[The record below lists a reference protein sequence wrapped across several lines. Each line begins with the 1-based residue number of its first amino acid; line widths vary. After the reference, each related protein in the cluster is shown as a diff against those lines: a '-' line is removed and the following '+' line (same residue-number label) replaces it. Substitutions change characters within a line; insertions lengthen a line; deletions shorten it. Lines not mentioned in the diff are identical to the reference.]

1 MTFTRISNIE
11 TLILAALESSELY
24 GLSIIEKT
32 KETAGQTLSL
42 GGLYTTLH
50 RMEQK
55 GFVTSRWG
63 ESTEV
68 RQGARRRYYQI
79 TALGEQALTET
90 KQMLVK
96 GLNLTP
102 WARAS
107 GGINM
112 RYEEERRL

>member
-1 MTFTRISNIE
+1 MTLYVHRLERIFP
-11 TLILAALESSELY
+11 TL
-24 GLSIIEKT
+24 
-32 KETAGQTLSL
+32 TL
-42 GGLYTTLH
+42 T
-50 RMEQK
+50 

-102 WARAS
+102 GLTPREA
-107 GGINM
+107 
-112 RYEEERRL
+112 LT